1 LRPLL
6 DATEFGD
13 ARFPVVANATA
24 ALVRTGAEA
33 REALVRQV
41 AAPVLWEQSVEA
53 LVALG
58 VTRFVELGP
67 DRVLAGLV
75 RRIVRGADAHSAERP
90 EEIAAVFARPDEGGG
105 AAGE

>member
-1 LRPLL
+1 
-6 DATEFGD
+6 
-13 ARFPVVANATA
+13 
-24 ALVRTGAEA
+24 
-33 REALVRQV
+33 
-41 AAPVLWEQSVEA
+41 VLWEQSVEA